1 MIRYSSCKEAHSF
14 SPEYIVTAH
23 YVFPDV
29 RMTEAVPSG
38 SKWSDKEDQHA
49 NKGKVEWNERHFDLV
64 SAVEKSAVLILTV
77 G

>member
-14 SPEYIVTAH
+14 SIEYIVTAY

-38 SKWSDKEDQHA
+38 SKWSDKEDKHA
-49 NKGKVEWNERHFDLV
+49 NKEKVE
-64 SAVEKSAVLILTV
+64 
-77 G
+77 